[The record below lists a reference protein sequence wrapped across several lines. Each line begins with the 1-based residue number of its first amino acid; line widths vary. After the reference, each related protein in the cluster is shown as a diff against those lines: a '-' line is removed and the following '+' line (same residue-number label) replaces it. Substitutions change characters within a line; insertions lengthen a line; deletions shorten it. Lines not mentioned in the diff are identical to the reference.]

1 MNNPSKTAPQ
11 PSSGAGY
18 ALLHLIER
26 AHALFGRIP
35 DTLIALVTRFSIAG
49 VFWKS
54 GQTKIDG
61 LSIDLFN
68 GDFTLGLP
76 RLSDSA
82 LYLFQEEYR
91 LPLIAP
97 ELAAPMAA
105 FAEHLFP
112 ILILLGL
119 ATRFS
124 ALALLVMT
132 LTIQIFVYPDAWPT
146 HGVWAATLL
155 YLMTHGPGKASM
167 DHWFKAHCN
176 QHHSVHAAHK
186 VAH

>member
-1 MNNPSKTAPQ
+1 MNNPSDTAPH
-11 PSSGAGY
+11 PSSGAGSGY
-18 ALLHLIER
+18 ALPQLIER
-26 AHALFGRIP
+26 ASGLLGRIP
-35 DTLIALVTRFSIAG
+35 DTLIALVARFSIAG
-49 VFWKS
+49 VFWRS

-61 LSIDLFN
+61 LSIDLIN
-68 GDFTLGLP
+68 GEFSLGLP

-97 ELAAPMAA
+97 EVAAPMAA

-112 ILILLGL
+112 ILLLLGL

-146 HGVWAATLL
+146 HGVWAAVLL
-155 YLMTHGPGKASM
+155 YLMVHGPGRASL
-167 DHWFKAHCN
+167 DQWI
-176 QHHSVHAAHK
+176 
-186 VAH
+186 VAHYRRR